1 MPETQRR
8 SNFSGDRA
16 VSYGSVGAT
25 QAADVLVFPPAG
37 FRSTQDEFRL
47 GSGQERFETAS
58 AALMTWGVPTGSHLE
73 ILNINEAHSEGYH
86 GLLFNE
92 FGAPIA
98 PTAEALDQLFAPD
111 GTPYLSAGT
120 TIELGKMWSPYE
132 LSASYRV
139 IYVVREERRMG
150 YALGTLDYVPV
161 VGEEF
166 FSVEWR
172 DDDSV
177 WSVVRTVTAISEGR
191 KYFYLTPLIRLR
203 QWLQRRQYVRSL
215 LPARTA

>member
-1 MPETQRR
+1 MTSPRR
-8 SNFSGDRA
+8 RTHSGERV
-16 VSYGSVGAT
+16 VSYGSVGST
-25 QAADVLVFPPAG
+25 QAADVLIFPPTG
-37 FRSTQDEFRL
+37 FKAFQQEFRL
-47 GSGQERFETAS
+47 GSGLERFESAS
-58 AALMTWGVPTGSHLE
+58 ASLMTWGVPHGAHLE
-73 ILNINEAHSEGYH
+73 IRAVDEAESEGYS

-98 PTAEALDQLFAPD
+98 PTADALEQLFSSD

-120 TIELGKMWSPYE
+120 TVELGKMWTPSS
-132 LSASYRV
+132 LVTSHRV
-139 IYVVREERRMG
+139 IYVHREERRIG
-150 YALGTLDYVPV
+150 YALGTLDSVPV
-161 VGEEF
+161 VGEEY

-177 WSVVRTVTAISEGR
+177 WAVMRSVTAIAEDQ
-191 KYFYLTPLIRLR
+191 KYRLLSPLIRFR